1 MPSRR
6 IEYWIEWV
14 DGSRMIADYPE
25 AARRGGFTEQDISKR
40 EGLLDV
46 CPPEHYTERRRF
58 PNRETA
64 IGWARKNQSLDLWK
78 LPRLSVV
85 EVTEYRTHD
94 ETEEVELW
102 DIPENGDAYAVHV
115 GGGSE

>member
-58 PNRETA
+58 PSRETA
-64 IGWARKNQSLDLWK
+64 STAPTTKPRKWSCGTSPRMATPMPSMWAEDRND
-78 LPRLSVV
+78 
-85 EVTEYRTHD
+85 HF
-94 ETEEVELW
+94 
-102 DIPENGDAYAVHV
+102 
-115 GGGSE
+115 